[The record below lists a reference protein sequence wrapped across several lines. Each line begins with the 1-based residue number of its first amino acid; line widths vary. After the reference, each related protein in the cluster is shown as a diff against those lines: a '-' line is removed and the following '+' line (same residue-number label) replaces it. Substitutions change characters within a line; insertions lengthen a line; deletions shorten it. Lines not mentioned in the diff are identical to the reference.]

1 MEERIE
7 KTISQYYK
15 EEVPTIGEVK
25 VLDNSDTVLCL
36 RWREGDVTR
45 TIKSLLIDGQELISE
60 IK

>member
-15 EEVPTIGEVK
+15 GMVPTIGEVK
-25 VLDNSDTVLCL
+25 VLDNSDNVLCL

-45 TIKSLLIDGQELISE
+45 TVKSLQVDGKEVLSE